1 MENFPGYLDN
11 INRSSDGNYWVALNG
26 MRSPAYDLAM
36 RMPTFRRRMVKQ
48 IPRDEWLYP
57 SMNHGCV
64 VKVSEQGEVLETL
77 WDAGAVVHATIT
89 SMRERDGYLYI
100 GGLENNR
107 IGRIALRRDER
118 QG

>member
-1 MENFPGYLDN
+1 
-11 INRSSDGNYWVALNG
+11 
-26 MRSPAYDLAM
+26 M
-36 RMPTFRRRMVKQ
+36 RMPAFRRRMMKQ

-77 WDAGAVVHATIT
+77 WDAGATVHATIT
-89 SMRERDGYLYI
+89 SMREHDGYLYI

-107 IGRIALRRDER
+107 IGRIKLDPSRRDEGHPAAPR
-118 QG
+118 ATVHTG